1 MDSGPVNILLV
12 EDNPDD
18 VRLIREMLARAENRE
33 YHVEC
38 VDRVGKVRGSLMQRD
53 AAAILLDLSLPDS
66 QGLEALRWVRT
77 AAKGRP
83 IVVLSGTEDEELA
96 KQAVREGA
104 QDYLVKADVTPQML
118 SRCLDC
124 AIERNR
130 LHEETSLLAM
140 IVESSDDAIIGKT
153 LDGTIVSWNRGAER
167 MYGYSAQEAIGSSIS
182 MLVPGEAAKEL
193 DPIFEKLRRGERI
206 EHYETVRVRKD
217 GESIYV
223 SLSIFPIFDRDGK
236 ARGRRHHRPRH
247 HEKQKGGR
255 QPSAEAKSDSS

>member
-1 MDSGPVNILLV
+1 MDEMETGPVNILLV
-12 EDNPDD
+12 ENNSIEA
-18 VRLIREMLARAENRE
+18 RRIREMLAEAGERKF
-33 YHVEC
+33 YVEW
-38 VDRVGKVRGSLMQRD
+38 VDRVGKVRGSLMRRD

-104 QDYLVKADVTPQML
+104 QDYLVKDDVTPQML
-118 SRCLDC
+118 SRSLDC

-130 LHEETSLLAM
+130 LHEETPLLAM

-193 DPIFEKLRRGERI
+193 DPTTRLRNG
-206 EHYETVRVRKD
+206 
-217 GESIYV
+217 S
-223 SLSIFPIFDRDGK
+223 S
-236 ARGRRHHRPRH
+236 
-247 HEKQKGGR
+247 
-255 QPSAEAKSDSS
+255 SAL